1 MKKKMHMARRK
12 MSHVI
17 DELYTALFQLGGEE
31 VDLRLRKEEQGL
43 RLTVR
48 GDFSPENR
56 RQPYGTRHWWKP
68 IGNWPAETTIPV
80 TANCPL

>member
-48 GDFSPENR
+48 GDFSPKT
-56 RQPYGTRHWWKP
+56 G
-68 IGNWPAETTIPV
+68 
-80 TANCPL
+80 CP